1 MTGLSNFFLQVTCAP
16 LFWTECF
23 RCKVYL
29 NTSEEVC
36 QIRWSITFF
45 ELPYCASPTHN
56 HRRTINSSD
65 LRYWRNQCCY
75 WFLRFRSYVSLLK
88 YSSWPAWYC
97 SGWVRIVCFET
108 SRRDLNHLIAT
119 ALGAGTSYQFDKTV
133 SWCKMYNILCF
144 YLVSGNYIELI
155 CGTDSPS
162 SIEEWK
168 AISIQRLLS
177 TGKRLKLII
186 LYIVAFGIFCFLPV
200 NLFN

>member
-1 MTGLSNFFLQVTCAP
+1 MQMKRYIHSRPFIALTIIFLSFPCHSFLKTRFSTSCLHTWLVCQIFFLQVTCAP

-56 HRRTINSSD
+56 RRRTLNSSD

-75 WFLRFRSYVSLLK
+75 WFFRFRSYVSLLK

-119 ALGAGTSYQFDKTV
+119 ALGGRYVV
-133 SWCKMYNILCF
+133 SIWQDGK
-144 YLVSGNYIELI
+144 LV
-155 CGTDSPS
+155 
-162 SIEEWK
+162 
-168 AISIQRLLS
+168 
-177 TGKRLKLII
+177 
-186 LYIVAFGIFCFLPV
+186 
-200 NLFN
+200 